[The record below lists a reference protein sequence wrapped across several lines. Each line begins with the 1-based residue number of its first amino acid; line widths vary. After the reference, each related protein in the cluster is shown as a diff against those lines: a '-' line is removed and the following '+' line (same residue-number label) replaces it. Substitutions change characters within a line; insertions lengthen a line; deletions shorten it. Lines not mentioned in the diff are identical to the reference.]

1 MKIFRVLKYGIIEI
15 SLPLQLNF
23 LGIME
28 NDTVIEQVTETIQ
41 DTTAVNGMVN
51 GFRELATT
59 PVSVWLP
66 ELVKEYVVPFGIK
79 LLAAIVVLLL
89 GRWVIKLIKK
99 GLSKMMDR
107 RKADPTLSSF
117 LMSLVS
123 VLLTFLL
130 IIAIVGILGVNTSSL
145 VALLASAGLAIG
157 MALSGT
163 LQNFAGGVM
172 IMLFKPFKVGDFISA
187 QGCEGKVNEIQIFN
201 THVLTPDNKE
211 VILPNGA
218 LATGVMTNFSKQGT
232 RRIDWSFS
240 IAYGEDYDKA
250 KEVLRCLCNED
261 ERIQKS
267 PEPFIELGK
276 LNSSSV
282 DLTVRV
288 WVDASDYWPVF
299 FSMNEKVYKAFA
311 KEGLSIPFP
320 QMDVH
325 MKN

>member
-1 MKIFRVLKYGIIEI
+1 
-15 SLPLQLNF
+15 
-23 LGIME
+23 ME
-28 NDTVIEQVTETIQ
+28 NDTVIEQVTETLQ
-41 DTTAVNGMVN
+41 DTTVVNTMVKDIK
-51 GFRELATT
+51 EMATT
-59 PVSVWLP
+59 PVSDWLP
-66 ELVKEYVVPFGIK
+66 NLVKEYVVPFGIK
-79 LLAAIVVLLL
+79 LVVAIVVLLL

-99 GLSKMMDR
+99 GLTRIMER
-107 RKADPTLSSF
+107 RKADPSLSSF

-187 QGCEGKVNEIQIFN
+187 QGYEGVVNEIQIFN

-211 VILPNGA
+211 VILPNGS
-218 LATGVMTNFSKQGT
+218 LSTGAMTNFSKQGT
-232 RRIDWSFS
+232 RRVDWSFS
-240 IAYGEDYDKA
+240 IAYGDDYDKA
-250 KEVLRCLCNED
+250 KSLLLRLCDED
-261 ERIQKS
+261 GRIQKT
-267 PEPFIELGK
+267 PAPFVELGK
-276 LNSSSV
+276 LNDSSV
-282 DLTVRV
+282 DITVRV
-288 WVDASDYWPVF
+288 WVDAADYWAVF

-311 KEGLSIPFP
+311 AEGLSIPFP

-325 MKN
+325 MRS

>member
-1 MKIFRVLKYGIIEI
+1 
-15 SLPLQLNF
+15 
-23 LGIME
+23 ME
-28 NDTVIEQVTETIQ
+28 NDTLVEQVTETVQ
-41 DTTAVNGMVN
+41 DTTAVNSMVE
-51 GFRELATT
+51 GVKKLATT
-59 PVSVWLP
+59 PVSDWLP
-66 ELVKEYVVPFGIK
+66 DLVKDYLVPFGIK
-79 LLAAIVVLLL
+79 LVAAIVVLLL

-99 GLSKMMDR
+99 ALTKVMTR
-107 RKADPTLSSF
+107 RKMDPSLSSF

-123 VLLTFLL
+123 VLLTFFL
-130 IIAIVGILGVNTSSL
+130 IMAIIGILGINTSSL

-187 QGCEGKVNEIQIFN
+187 QGYEGVVNEIQIFN

-218 LATGVMTNFSKQGT
+218 LATGVLTNFSKQGT
-232 RRIDWSFS
+232 RRVDWSFS
-240 IAYGEDYDKA
+240 MAYGEDYDKA
-250 KEVLRCLCNED
+250 KALLRRLCDED
-261 ERIQKS
+261 ERIQKI

-276 LNSSSV
+276 LNNSSV

-288 WVDASDYWPVF
+288 WVDAADYWTVY

-311 KEGLSIPFP
+311 QEGLSIPFP

-325 MKN
+325 MK

>member
-1 MKIFRVLKYGIIEI
+1 
-15 SLPLQLNF
+15 
-23 LGIME
+23 ME
-28 NDTVIEQVTETIQ
+28 NDTVIEQVTETLQ
-41 DTTAVNGMVN
+41 DTTVVNTMVKDIK
-51 GFRELATT
+51 EMATT
-59 PVSVWLP
+59 PVSDWLP
-66 ELVKEYVVPFGIK
+66 NVVKEYVVPFGIK
-79 LLAAIVVLLL
+79 LVVAIVVLLL

-99 GLSKMMDR
+99 GLTRIMER
-107 RKADPTLSSF
+107 RKADPSLSSF

-187 QGCEGKVNEIQIFN
+187 QGYEGVVNEIQIFN

-211 VILPNGA
+211 VILPNGS
-218 LATGVMTNFSKQGT
+218 LSTGAMTNFSKQGT
-232 RRIDWSFS
+232 RRVDWSFS
-240 IAYGEDYDKA
+240 IAYGDDYDKA
-250 KEVLRCLCNED
+250 KSLLLRLCDED
-261 ERIQKS
+261 GRIQKT
-267 PEPFIELGK
+267 PAPFVELGK
-276 LNSSSV
+276 LNDSSV
-282 DLTVRV
+282 DITVRV
-288 WVDASDYWPVF
+288 WVDAADYWAVF

-311 KEGLSIPFP
+311 AEGLSIPFP

-325 MKN
+325 MKS

>member
-1 MKIFRVLKYGIIEI
+1 
-15 SLPLQLNF
+15 
-23 LGIME
+23 ME
-28 NDTVIEQVTETIQ
+28 NDTLVEQVTETVQ
-41 DTTAVNGMVN
+41 DTTAVNSMVE
-51 GFRELATT
+51 GVKKLATT
-59 PVSVWLP
+59 PVSDWLP
-66 ELVKEYVVPFGIK
+66 DLVKDYLVPFGIK
-79 LLAAIVVLLL
+79 LVAAIVVLLL

-99 GLSKMMDR
+99 ALTKVMTR
-107 RKADPTLSSF
+107 RKMDPSLSSF

-187 QGCEGKVNEIQIFN
+187 QGYEGVVNEIQIFN

-211 VILPNGA
+211 VILPNGS
-218 LATGVMTNFSKQGT
+218 LSTGAMTNFSKQGT
-232 RRIDWSFS
+232 RRVDWSFS
-240 IAYGEDYDKA
+240 IAYGDDYDKA
-250 KEVLRCLCNED
+250 KSLLLRLCDED
-261 ERIQKS
+261 GRIQKT
-267 PEPFIELGK
+267 PGPFVELGK
-276 LNSSSV
+276 LNNSSV
-282 DLTVRV
+282 DITVRV
-288 WVDASDYWPVF
+288 WVDAADYWAVF

-311 KEGLSIPFP
+311 TEGLSIPFP

-325 MKN
+325 MRS